1 MADKEQIITKEM
13 VINDIIKKYPT
24 TIGVFNRF
32 NVDSCCGGA
41 KRLKESASGK
51 ELEELVAAL
60 NEAAR

>member
-1 MADKEQIITKEM
+1 MADQEQTITKKM
-13 VINDIIKKYPT
+13 VINEIIKQYPA

-41 KRLKESASGK
+41 KRLEESAAGK

>member
-1 MADKEQIITKEM
+1 MADKEQIITREM
-13 VINDIIKKYPT
+13 VINEIIKRYPA

-32 NVDSCCGGA
+32 
-41 KRLKESASGK
+41 K